1 MTGPNRQ
8 LASLDTT
15 LAEGLRTGLHINIRS
30 GHQKQEI
37 PVIKCVNQFGFQE
50 VHQSNKL
57 LHTQMQR
64 EKQNKIIYL
73 GLFIFQII
81 EFDTPSNLMANQ
93 NSRFNQLMA
102 VLPDGGNDS
111 MDDSLEMLT
120 SDAWV

>member
-1 MTGPNRQ
+1 
-8 LASLDTT
+8 
-15 LAEGLRTGLHINIRS
+15 
-30 GHQKQEI
+30 
-37 PVIKCVNQFGFQE
+37 
-50 VHQSNKL
+50 
-57 LHTQMQR
+57 MQR